1 MGRDLARSR
10 AYQATAVLVVDAFD
24 DETENMWR
32 ERYGFRS
39 AADKARPNR
48 LWLPLDNEG

>member
-1 MGRDLARSR
+1 MARRSR

-32 ERYGFRS
+32 ECYGFRS